1 MGKTDS
7 IDNQNKTR
15 PEDGATNPAADAPVQ
30 AQMTLFETVT
40 APTMT
45 TENSSPVDTEQV
57 HQEGQ
62 EGKHTEV
69 RSDAKAGAD
78 DESQLTGANAHDA
91 GVDGADVLVA
101 DLEDADVEEADV
113 EDADAADTGI
123 RGAVVDDQQTTEV
136 RMDAAAETAVADN
149 ELRIPAIE
157 ESLIEESLGQRL
169 RAAREARGMQCEE
182 AAHAMRLPLATV
194 QALEADRYERIGEGI
209 YLRSYL
215 SKYLR
220 LLDLPQVLADR
231 VLNQHAELPPLVTS
245 GTISRPR
252 YLFERYSSSALYLI
266 LTAVIIVPAVWLA
279 MRAGFDGNLAQVTP
293 LDTPS
298 SVSSAAGS
306 SADASATNSLPQ
318 HASNPATPAAQAD
331 EPPLVASLAPFP
343 AMKHEAAEADAS
355 SEHASSEVA
364 TAAKPGEHTL
374 RLALAEASWVEI
386 VAADGEKLEFGLLG
400 PGTVRV
406 YHSAKSIDVR
416 LGNVVGASVEIDGK
430 AQDLAAFRHANVAR
444 FRLGAGETSISHSG
458 G

>member
-7 IDNQNKTR
+7 KDNQNKTR

-45 TENSSPVDTEQV
+45 TENSSPVDKEQV
-57 HQEGQ
+57 HQDGQ
-62 EGKHTEV
+62 EGTPIEV

-78 DESQLTGANAHDA
+78 DESRPIDAKAHDA
-91 GVDGADVLVA
+91 DIDGADVLVA
-101 DLEDADVEEADV
+101 DVKDAEV
-113 EDADAADTGI
+113 EDAEVEDAGI
-123 RGAVVDDQQTTEV
+123 TGAVVEDQQASEV
-136 RMDAAAETAVADN
+136 RMDAVAETAVADN
-149 ELRIPAIE
+149 ELRIPA
-157 ESLIEESLGQRL
+157 IEESLGQRL

-231 VLNQHAELPPLVTS
+231 VLDQHAELPPLVTS

-293 LDTPS
+293 LDTPAG
-298 SVSSAAGS
+298 VSSAAGS
-306 SADASATNSLPQ
+306 SADASGNSAPQ
-318 HASNPATPAAQAD
+318 RASNPATPAAQAD

-343 AMKHEAAEADAS
+343 AMKHEAADADPIERAS
-355 SEHASSEVA
+355 IERASTAAAS
-364 TAAKPGEHTL
+364 AAKPGEHTL

-386 VAADGEKLEFGLLG
+386 VASDGEKLEFGLLG
-400 PGTVRV
+400 PGTVRI

-430 AQDLAAFRHANVAR
+430 AQDLTAFRHANVAR

>member
-7 IDNQNKTR
+7 KDNQNKTR

-57 HQEGQ
+57 HKEGQ
-62 EGKHTEV
+62 EGTPTEV
-69 RSDAKAGAD
+69 RSDAKDGAD
-78 DESQLTGANAHDA
+78 DESPLADAKAHDA
-91 GVDGADVLVA
+91 DVDGADVQVA
-101 DLEDADVEEADV
+101 DVAADV
-113 EDADAADTGI
+113 EDVGAEVADVEGHAVEAHAVEDRQSAEVLADA
-123 RGAVVDDQQTTEV
+123 VV
-136 RMDAAAETAVADN
+136 ETAAGN
-149 ELRIPAIE
+149 ELRIPA
-157 ESLIEESLGQRL
+157 IEESLGQRL
-169 RAAREARGMQCEE
+169 RAARESRGMQCEE

-231 VLNQHAELPPLVTS
+231 VLDQHAELPPLVTS

-279 MRAGFDGNLAQVTP
+279 MRAGLDGNLAQVTP
-293 LDTPS
+293 LDTPA

-306 SADASATNSLPQ
+306 SADASATNSQ
-318 HASNPATPAAQAD
+318 AARAGNPATPAAQAD

-343 AMKHEAAEADAS
+343 AMKHEAADADS
-355 SEHASSEVA
+355 SEHASAE
-364 TAAKPGEHTL
+364 AASAVKPGEHTL

-400 PGTVRV
+400 PGTVRI

-416 LGNVVGASVEIDGK
+416 LGNVVGATVEIDGR
-430 AQDLAAFRHANVAR
+430 AQDLTTFRHANVAR